1 MTPDPNWWQS
11 LFASEL
17 FLQTVRIMFPD
28 AVTQAEAAFLEEALA
43 PAPGARIL
51 DVPCGAGRLSLALAA
66 RGHRVTGLDY
76 AQPLVDDATRAAT
89 ERELPATFVQGDMR
103 QLSWEAEFDAAF
115 SFGNSF
121 AYFDDEGN
129 RAYLAG
135 VATAL
140 KPGGR
145 FALST
150 GLAAECVLPQN
161 LGRRWFPMGDIFF
174 LVEGEYDPA
183 AGRVSSHY
191 TLVSGS
197 RVERQ
202 SAHYRVY
209 MYRELVAMV
218 EAAGFAVEA
227 SYGSAQKEPFKLG
240 SPSLLVVA
248 RKR

>member
-28 AVTQAEAAFLEEALA
+28 AVTQAEAAFLAEAFG
-43 PAPGARIL
+43 PPGGRVL
-51 DVPCGAGRLSLALAA
+51 DVPCGAGRVSLALAE
-66 RGHRVTGLDY
+66 RGYRVTGLDY

-89 ERELPATFVQGDMR
+89 GRKLPATFVPGDMR
-103 QLSWEAEFDAAF
+103 QLSWDAEFDAAF

-135 VATAL
+135 VAKAL

-145 FALST
+145 FVLNT

-161 LGRRWFPMGDIFF
+161 LGRRWFPRGDIYF
-174 LVEGEYDPA
+174 LMEGEYDPA

-191 TLVSGS
+191 TLISGG
-197 RVERQ
+197 RVEKQ

-209 MYRELVAMV
+209 MYRELVAMLT
-218 EAAGFAVEA
+218 AAGFAVEA
-227 SYGSAQKEPFKLG
+227 SYGSVQKEPFKLG
-240 SPSLLVVA
+240 SPSLIVVG

>member
-17 FLQTVRIMFPD
+17 FLQSVRVMFPD
-28 AVTQAEAAFLEEALA
+28 AVTQAEATFLAEAFG
-43 PAPGARIL
+43 PPGGRVL
-51 DVPCGAGRLSLALAA
+51 DVPCGAGRVSLALAA
-66 RGHRVTGLDY
+66 RGYRVTGLDY
-76 AQPLVDDATRAAT
+76 AQPLVDDATRAAAG
-89 ERELPATFVQGDMR
+89 RELPATFVQGDMR
-103 QLSWEAEFDAAF
+103 QLSWDAEFDAAF

-135 VATAL
+135 VARAL

-145 FALST
+145 FVLQT

-161 LGRRWFPMGDIFF
+161 LGRRWFPMGDIYF
-174 LVEGEYDPA
+174 LMEGEYDPA

-191 TLVSGS
+191 TLVSGN
-197 RVERQ
+197 RVEKQ

-209 MYRELVAMV
+209 LYRELVAMLND
-218 EAAGFAVEA
+218 AGFAVEA
-227 SYGSAQKEPFKLG
+227 SYGSVQKEPFKLG
-240 SPSLLVVA
+240 SPWLMVVA
-248 RKR
+248 RKQ